1 MKPEGI
7 NSLNPRNLGLAV
19 NKLGLTFPKRA
30 LCGLHGIKLNS
41 ELR

>member
-19 NKLGLTFPKRA
+19 NKLDLTFPKIA
-30 LCGLHGIKLNS
+30 LCCLLGIKFNS